1 MSAASTVL
9 ADGTLVSLN
18 PATLAEVGRSPSLTG
33 AALDARVARARAA
46 QPAWAAD
53 LPARRAALRAAAEA
67 ITAAAGE
74 LAPLLT
80 AEQGKPLAEAGQELW
95 VSAHAFATLADV
107 GWEPE
112 QRLTASLGRPVTVQR
127 RPYGVVAAI
136 VPWNFPLY
144 LAAAKIAPALLAG
157 NTVVVKPAESVSLAV
172 SAFVDV
178 LRAVL
183 PEGVVEVVTGGPD
196 TGRQLIDHPHVRM
209 VSFTGSTAVGRS
221 IMAQAAA
228 TLTPVALELGG
239 NDPAILLPGADLADA
254 AAHLASGAFLNA
266 GQMCIAPKRIYAP
279 EPLVEG
285 FAEALAAQAQRTV
298 GDGADPATTMGP
310 LHTARQRGIVTGML
324 GRALDAGA
332 RVVTGGVREHP
343 LPGRFLDPTVLVGA
357 GDGDDIVREEQFGP
371 VLPVVGY
378 TDLEALLARLDA
390 QEFGLGASVWGP
402 DPGEAAAVAARIDA
416 GTVWIGQHNALDVA
430 VPFGGVKAS
439 GFGREGG
446 AAGVEEFTTTRV
458 LDPRPVGTD

>member
-1 MSAASTVL
+1 MTVT
-9 ADGTLVSLN
+9 DEGTLISRN

-33 AALDARVARARAA
+33 GALDAVIARARAA

-67 ITAAAGE
+67 ITAATGE
-74 LAPLLT
+74 LVPLLT

-95 VSAHAFATLADV
+95 VAGHAFATLAGTD
-107 GWEPE
+107 WEPE
-112 QRLTASLGRPVTVQR
+112 ERITASLGRPVTVQH

-136 VPWNFPLY
+136 VPWNFPVY

-172 SAFVDV
+172 AAFVDV
-178 LRAVL
+178 LRSAL
-183 PEGVVEVVTGGPD
+183 PEGVVETLTGGPE
-196 TGRQLIDHPHVRM
+196 TGRQLIDHPDVRM

-239 NDPAILLPGADLADA
+239 NDPAVLLPDADLDDA
-254 AAHLASGAFLNA
+254 AARLAAGAFLNA
-266 GQMCIAPKRIYAP
+266 GQMCIAPKRIYVP
-279 EPLVEG
+279 DPLVEV

-310 LHTARQRGIVTGML
+310 LHNARQLEIAAGML
-324 GRALDAGA
+324 GRALDSGA
-332 RVVTGGVREHP
+332 RTVTGGVRGHA
-343 LPGRFLDPTVLVGA
+343 LPGHFLDPTVLVGA
-357 GDGDDIVREEQFGP
+357 DDGDDIVRQEQFGP

-378 TDLEALLARLDA
+378 RDLDALLAMLNA
-390 QEFGLGASVWGP
+390 QEFGLGASVWSADSGA
-402 DPGEAAAVAARIDA
+402 AAAVAGRIDA
-416 GTVWIGQHNALDVA
+416 GTVWINQHNALDVA
-430 VPFGGVKAS
+430 LPFGGVKAS

-446 AAGVEEFTTTRV
+446 VAGVWEFTTARV
-458 LDPRPVGTD
+458 LDPRPAQ

>member
-1 MSAASTVL
+1 MTAID
-9 ADGTLVSLN
+9 DGTLISRN

-33 AALDARVARARAA
+33 PALDAVVARARAA

-53 LPARRAALRAAAEA
+53 FSARRAALRAAAEA
-67 ITAAAGE
+67 ITAKSGE
-74 LAPLLT
+74 LASLLT

-95 VSAHAFATLADV
+95 VAAHAFATLA
-107 GWEPE
+107 GTAWEPE
-112 QRLTASLGRPVTVQR
+112 QSLTASLGRPVTVQH

-157 NTVVVKPAESVSLAV
+157 NTVVAKPAESVSLAV

-178 LRAVL
+178 LRTVL
-183 PEGVVEVVTGGPD
+183 PDGVLEVVTGGPE
-196 TGRQLIDHPHVRM
+196 TGRQLIDHPGVRM
-209 VSFTGSTAVGRS
+209 VSFTGSTPVGRN

-239 NDPAILLPGADLADA
+239 NDPAILLPDADLADA
-254 AAHLASGAFLNA
+254 AARLSAGAFLNA
-266 GQMCIAPKRIYAP
+266 GQMCIAPKRIYVP
-279 EPLVEG
+279 EPQAAE
-285 FAEALAAQAQRTV
+285 FAEALAARAQRTV

-310 LHTARQRGIVTGML
+310 LHNARQREIVTGML
-324 GRALDAGA
+324 GRALDSGA
-332 RVVTGGVREHP
+332 RVVTGGVREHA
-343 LPGRFLDPTVLVGA
+343 LPGHFLDPTVLVGA

-378 TDLEALLARLDA
+378 RDLDAVLRTLDA
-390 QEFGLGASVWGP
+390 QEYGLGASVWS
-402 DPGEAAAVAARIDA
+402 DDADAASAVAERIDA
-416 GTVWIGQHNALDVA
+416 GTVWINQHNALDVA

-458 LDPRPVGTD
+458 LDPRPAT